1 MDMDGVL
8 YPFDRAFNRVIEK
21 HGGKRHDFRGWINF
35 SEVFGDE
42 IVDKVWEDS
51 DLFRIEDPYDGAVY
65 AMQQLDAMED
75 VQVYF
80 VTNPGRNPHIT
91 IPAKWEW
98 IQEHLPWVHHYQFVT
113 THAKWL
119 FQADMIVEDHPP
131 NIEKF
136 LKYNPTKEATLIM
149 RPWNE
154 RKVKRLLDKGVYA
167 VSEVATLALV
177 MDYMQRKAEK
187 PKEAVNE

>member
-8 YPFDRAFNRVIEK
+8 YPFDKAFNRIIVK
-21 HGGKRHDFRGWINF
+21 HGGTPHDFKGWINF
-35 SEVFGDE
+35 SEVFGDD

-51 DLFRIEDPYDGAVY
+51 ELFRIEDPYDGAVY
-65 AMQQLDAMED
+65 AMQQLDALEG
-75 VQVYF
+75 VEVYI

-91 IPAKWEW
+91 IPAKWGW

-136 LKYNPTKEATLIM
+136 LKCNPGKEATM
-149 RPWNE
+149 VQRPWND
-154 RKVKRLLDKGVYA
+154 RKTKRMLDKGVYT
-167 VSEVATLALV
+167 VTNVATLALV
-177 MDYMQRKAEK
+177 IEYMVNKKARLREV
-187 PKEAVNE
+187 VNE